1 MARIIIVNDEEFVGE
16 ASRTRFNFLG
26 AWIAGV
32 KARD

>member
-1 MARIIIVNDEEFVGE
+1 MTRSLYEEEFVGE